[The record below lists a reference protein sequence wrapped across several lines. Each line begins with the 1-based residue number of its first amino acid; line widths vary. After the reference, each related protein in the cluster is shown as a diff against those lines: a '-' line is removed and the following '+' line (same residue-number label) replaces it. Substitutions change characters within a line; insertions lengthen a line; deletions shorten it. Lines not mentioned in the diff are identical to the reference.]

1 MSSNSNYGQ
10 FCPLSMAA
18 EILCTRWT
26 MLVFREMVFGS
37 TSFNDISRG
46 VPRMSRTL
54 LSKRLKEL
62 TKFRL
67 VNRVESLTSNHTKY
81 VLTPAGKALSS
92 VVFSMADWG
101 QEWLEVELALED
113 IDSDHLLWGIRRKAQ
128 THPSLPNP
136 FIVEFVLTDQPKK
149 QQKSWLIFEGDQVD
163 LCIIDRDFDVD
174 VQIAATAAALAKV
187 WMGWADF
194 HQEVKAG
201 NLVLSGAKK
210 YTSIAHLWLGESRVA
225 KIEKQPKELLIS

>member
-18 EILCTRWT
+18 EFLCTRWT
-26 MLVFREMVFGS
+26 MLILREMVFGS

-46 VPRMSRTL
+46 VARMSRTL

-62 TKFRL
+62 IKLRL
-67 VNRVESLTSNHTKY
+67 VERVGSLSSNHTKY
-81 VLTPAGKALSS
+81 ILTPAGKALSN

-101 QEWLEVELALED
+101 QEWLEVDLALED
-113 IDSDHLLWGIRRKAQ
+113 IECDHLMWSIRRKAQ
-128 THPSLPNP
+128 VHPALPNP
-136 FIVEFVLTDQPKK
+136 FIVEFDLTDQPKK
-149 QQKSWLIFEGDQVD
+149 HQKSWLVFEDGQID
-163 LCIIDRDFDVD
+163 LCIIDRGFDIN
-174 VQIAATAAALAKV
+174 VQIQATAATLTKV

-194 HQEVKAG
+194 HKEVT
-201 NLVLSGAKK
+201 SGTLKLYGLKK

-225 KIEKQPKELLIS
+225 KIKKQPKELLVS